1 MFRNYEFHSRM
12 KYVCLIHVDISLSL
26 SDLPTLRLGHS
37 PADLL
42 SSPAS
47 WASENTVLAFL
58 LLPGLPRSPLN
69 SEEKWKEEAGVRK
82 KGCVGSGFG
91 MKGLEGRVRWGR

>member
-1 MFRNYEFHSRM
+1 MLIFPSHSQTS
-12 KYVCLIHVDISLSL
+12 H
-26 SDLPTLRLGHS
+26 PRLGHS

-82 KGCVGSGFG
+82 KGWAGSGLG
-91 MKGLEGRVRWGR
+91 RKGCEGRARCGR

>member
-1 MFRNYEFHSRM
+1 MSEY
-12 KYVCLIHVDISLSL
+12 LIQVDIS
-26 SDLPTLRLGHS
+26 PRLAHS
-37 PADLL
+37 ATTPADLL

-82 KGCVGSGFG
+82 KGWAGSGLG
-91 MKGLEGRVRWGR
+91 RKGCEGRARCGR